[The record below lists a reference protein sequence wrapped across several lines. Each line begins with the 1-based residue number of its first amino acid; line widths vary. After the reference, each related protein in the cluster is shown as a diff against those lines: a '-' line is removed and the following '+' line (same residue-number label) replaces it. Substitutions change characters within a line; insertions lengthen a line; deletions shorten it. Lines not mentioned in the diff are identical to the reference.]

1 MKTKFDALLAKIK
14 QKVQNCENEIAQ
26 INAQINNTQ
35 EGIANFTQCIAQM
48 QLPMEGSTLAF
59 REIYESKKAYLQ
71 KIEDLS
77 FSLSS
82 LKAQKAQKQEE
93 YKLHQLE
100 FEKMKYL
107 QKREIDAYIA
117 KIKQKEQNQLD
128 EIAVMLF
135 CQDRKGVSE

>member
-1 MKTKFDALLAKIK
+1 MKTKFDALLVGIK

-26 INAQINNTQ
+26 INAQIKNAQ
-35 EGIANFTQCIAQM
+35 EGIAECTRCIADM
-48 QLPMEGSTLAF
+48 ELPMEGSTLAF
-59 REIYESKKAYLQ
+59 REIYEGKRAYLQ

-77 FSLSS
+77 SFLSS
-82 LKAQKAQKQEE
+82 LKAQKIQKQEE
-93 YKLHQLE
+93 YKLYQLE

-135 CQDRKGVSE
+135 CQDKQGVSE

>member
-1 MKTKFDALLAKIK
+1 MKTKFDALLVGIK

-26 INAQINNTQ
+26 INAQIKNAQ
-35 EGIANFTQCIAQM
+35 EGIAECTQCIADM
-48 QLPMEGSTLAF
+48 ELPMEGSALAF
-59 REIYESKKAYLQ
+59 REIYEGKRVYLQ

-77 FSLSS
+77 SFLSS
-82 LKAQKAQKQEE
+82 LKAQKIQKQEE
-93 YKLHQLE
+93 YKLYQLE

-135 CQDRKGVSE
+135 CQDKQGVSE